1 MGNPFTRRDSD
12 RLLRVFE
19 GDTSVAAVINVLE
32 EFSGYDMP
40 DGERLTVMKLIN
52 SYRRNY
58 PDLSVKLQ
66 QSEINGLRLIL
77 EPNQEGGRN
86 ERLNRRLTRAEAD
99 AMHNLLRNDRSA
111 AAAINVV
118 QDLLRYDIPPSAR
131 ANLPIIINTLRA
143 RHPDLSSPIG
153 REQREILEEV
163 IERVLFSFNRR
174 GGFRRRSQ
182 TARFNRCVKT
192 VKKSIVPRPDSN
204 KESAAIA
211 ICTKTVLQTRGRTL
225 KKYRKGHIRTQK
237 LRQ

>member
-86 ERLNRRLTRAEAD
+86 ERLNRRLTRVEAD
-99 AMHNLLRNDRSA
+99 RMNALLRNDRSA
-111 AAAINVV
+111 GVAVNVL
-118 QDLLRYDIPPSAR
+118 QDLLRYDIPSSAR
-131 ANLPIIINTLRA
+131 EHAPIVINALRSYY
-143 RHPDLSSPIG
+143 PDLSTHVTPKQT
-153 REQREILEEV
+153 EVLEE
-163 IERVLFSFNRR
+163 IIRR
-174 GGFRRRSQ
+174 ILLPSNQNGGFRRRSQ

-211 ICTKTVLQTRGRTL
+211 ICTKSVLQTRGRTL
-225 KKYRKGHIRTQK
+225 KKYRKGRVRTQK
-237 LRQ
+237 LLR